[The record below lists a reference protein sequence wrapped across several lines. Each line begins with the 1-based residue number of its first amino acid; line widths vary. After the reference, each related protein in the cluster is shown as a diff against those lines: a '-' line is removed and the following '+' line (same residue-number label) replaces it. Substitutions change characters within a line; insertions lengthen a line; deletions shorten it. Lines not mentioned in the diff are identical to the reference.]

1 MDTLGAIT
9 TIYNEIN
16 KIQQHS
22 ELEGTR
28 NKSMLNKVKDKLNE
42 NNILFAETTV
52 NHGVKLTTINNVH
65 ITVFGKGTVLI
76 QGKEPYKSDI
86 FTVLGFKLNN

>member
-1 MDTLGAIT
+1 MDTFDAIT
-9 TIYNEIN
+9 TIYNEIS

-42 NNILFAETTV
+42 NNILFTETTV
-52 NHGVKLTTINNVH
+52 NHGVKLTTINNVY
-65 ITVFGKGTVLI
+65 ITVFSKGTVLI
-76 QGKEPYKSDI
+76 QGKEPYKNDI
-86 FTVLGFKLNN
+86 CTMLGFKLNK